1 MKEKADAIG
10 IDKRNAITTNNEYIS
25 AVDAN
30 VTKAWSDTCKQLLAH
45 QNGYWKHS
53 THSDNDNSSF
63 LNEHSIQQSYFPQ
76 ELNWLNGKQPPLG
89 VGGRCVPSSKVFMY
103 TTMLG
108 HQCGCNVEG
117 FRLTHSSWVY
127 NNMDNADAINGTYAK
142 TKHDFLSKNPTL
154 RLTKKLA
161 DKGATLCFA
170 GDSIDYQIYNAFR
183 SNLLRIGQL
192 YQHHTSPG
200 LDKLLS
206 VMSREIPFVYATKP
220 GNASSWFVHGQ
231 RPPDD
236 EGNQFVNGKRPPP
249 GGFESRSM
257 HSILETKAIFKENQ
271 PNSSSSMARI
281 RFHMAYG
288 WSPWVIDALDD
299 CNVVIMNFAL
309 HYKPYGNYLNQ
320 VTNHTLMDDMLAAIT
335 YLTNFTSSKKNRIAV
350 WRDALPQHFMT
361 HDGHFSSRLNK
372 LKTKHTCK
380 ALSNATQQA
389 YNPIYDDAFTQ
400 LCQPPKQTCDQF
412 RYKCTVQPI
421 NPNVNYQTPYNFWR
435 DNNCTERIGG
445 GDKDLHHVTG
455 DIYRWKVFN
464 LFDVAWWH
472 SKDMDCK
479 SLSVFVQSGFFKSW
493 LVFVC
498 NYLFI

>member
-1 MKEKADAIG
+1 MQMKEKQADAIEN
-10 IDKRNAITTNNEYIS
+10 RYAIMTNNEYIS
-25 AVDAN
+25 SAVDAN
-30 VTKAWSDTCKQLLAH
+30 LTNVSWTDTCKQLLAH
-45 QNGYWKHS
+45 QNGYWMHS
-53 THSDNDNSSF
+53 TYSDNDNSGF
-63 LNEHSIQQSYFPQ
+63 LNDYSIQQLYFPQ

-89 VGGRCVPSSKVFMY
+89 VGGRCLPSSKALMY

-117 FRLTHSSWVY
+117 FRPAHSSWVY
-127 NNMDNADAINGTYAK
+127 NNMDAINATSVDS
-142 TKHDFLSKNPTL
+142 KHDYFTKNPTL

-192 YQHHTSPG
+192 YQHHNPG
-200 LDKLLS
+200 QGKLVS
-206 VMSREIPFVYATKP
+206 VMSREIPFMYTTKP
-220 GNASSWFVHGQ
+220 GNANDWFVHGN

-236 EGNQFVNGKRPPP
+236 EGNQFVHGSRPPP

-257 HSILETKAIFKENQ
+257 HSILETKVIFKGDQ
-271 PNSSSSMARI
+271 PNSSSSLARI

-288 WSPWVIDALDD
+288 WSPWIIDALEE

-335 YLTNFTSSKKNRIAV
+335 YLTNFTASKKNHIAV

-361 HDGHFSSRLNK
+361 HDGHFSSGFNK

-380 ALSNATQQA
+380 ALPNATQQA
-389 YNPIYDDAFTQ
+389 YNPIYDDAFAQ

-412 RYKCTVQPI
+412 RYKCTVQPMNSNI
-421 NPNVNYQTPYNFWR
+421 NYQTPYNFWR
-435 DNNCTERIGG
+435 ANNCTERIGG
-445 GDKDLHHVTG
+445 GDKDLHVTG
-455 DIYRWKVFN
+455 DIYRWDVFN

-479 SLSVFVQSGFFKSW
+479 SLSSGFS
-493 LVFVC
+493 
-498 NYLFI
+498 